1 MAYRSGF
8 PFGPTG
14 NSGMF
19 DLRREIDRLF
29 EDAFGTQGGGQGALT
44 SGGNSGG
51 SGGRTSQAR
60 SFTPAVDAR
69 EEQDAV
75 VLHMDLPG
83 VRPEDVDIS
92 VENGLLTVRG
102 QRHQQRKEGQE
113 GRYQFVERSYG
124 SFYRAFQLP
133 QGVDESQIKADFE
146 HGELTIQVPKP
157 ALPQPRKVQI
167 SSGRVSGQGQP
178 GAQPGGQQG
187 GQPGGQP
194 AGQGSTQVPV
204 ETGGQGTP
212 AGGSAT
218 SAASGAP
225 DQGAR
230 DM

>member
-14 NSGMF
+14 GSGMF

-29 EDAFGTQGGGQGALT
+29 EDAFGTQGGQGSAPGGALA
-44 SGGNSGG
+44 SGG
-51 SGGRTSQAR
+51 SGGRTAPTR

-69 EEQDAV
+69 EEQHEV

-113 GRYQFVERSYG
+113 SRYQFVERTYG

-133 QGVDESQIKADFE
+133 QNVDESQIKANFE
-146 HGELTIQVPKP
+146 HGELIIHVPKP

-167 SSGRVSGQGQP
+167 GVGSVSGQASQG
-178 GAQPGGQQG
+178 GAQGGAQAQTQG
-187 GQPGGQP
+187 
-194 AGQGSTQVPV
+194 AA
-204 ETGGQGTP
+204 ETGGQGASTHR
-212 AGGSAT
+212 ASTQGT
-218 SAASGAP
+218 STQGAP
-225 DQGAR
+225 DQGAS

>member
-8 PFGPTG
+8 PFGPVG
-14 NSGMF
+14 GSNMF

-29 EDAFGTQGGGQGALT
+29 EDAFGTQGGGTQG
-44 SGGNSGG
+44 GGAQG
-51 SGGRTSQAR
+51 SARAGAGR

-146 HGELTIQVPKP
+146 HGELTIHVPKP

-167 SSGRVSGQGQP
+167 GSGRVGAQEQQGSQSSGQG
-178 GAQPGGQQG
+178 G
-187 GQPGGQP
+187 
-194 AGQGSTQVPV
+194 TQVAV
-204 ETGGQGTP
+204 ETGGQGST
-212 AGGSAT
+212 G
-218 SAASGAP
+218 AAAGAP